1 MMKRH
6 LAYLS
11 PLPPTQTGVAD
22 YSAEFLPYLAAE
34 AELTLFTEA
43 PAGVSPAGHHQFPT
57 YDLAQYPSMRWQFDA
72 ALYHIG
78 NNQHHEAIYQLF
90 CQYPGIAVIHD
101 YFLHPFLGAR
111 SQGRGGYSLYRR
123 ELGYTYGLEGIRLGW
138 DVENGGQAIPH
149 TVVPLNERLLDLS
162 LGVIVH
168 SQFAAGLAGQRG
180 MSRPVQAIPHFL
192 KLYPATPQRDKL
204 PWPADTIVFATVGY
218 LPLTKNVH
226 PTLRALARLRQ
237 RRPDIAYLFVGRV
250 NQFEQEHLTAWVKE
264 FGLEGWVHQV
274 GYLPDLADFLNWTA
288 TADVIMGLRYPTMGE
303 TSGTVLRAFGL
314 SRPVIVS
321 NHGWYG
327 ELPDEICCK
336 VSPGD
341 EDALLEMMGRLA
353 DSAAL
358 RQRIGQAARHYAER
372 VLAPAGIARA
382 YSQFIEK
389 VINQAN

>member
-1 MMKRH
+1 MKRH

-11 PLPPTQTGVAD
+11 PLPPAQTGVAD

-34 AELTLFTEA
+34 ADLTLFTEA
-43 PAGVSPAGHHQFPT
+43 PAGVSPTLQRQFPI
-57 YDLAQYPSMRWQFDA
+57 YDLAQYPAMRWQFDA

-78 NNQHHEAIYQLF
+78 NNHHHEAIYQLF

-111 SQGRGGYSLYRR
+111 SQRRGGYSLYRR
-123 ELGYTYGLEGIRLGW
+123 ELGYSYGLEGIQLGW
-138 DVENGGQAIPH
+138 DVENGGQPIPH
-149 TVVPLNERLLDLS
+149 TLVPLNERLLDLS

-168 SQFAAGLAGQRG
+168 SQFAADLMRERG
-180 MSRPVQAIPHFL
+180 GGRPVQAIPHFL
-192 KLYPATPQRDKL
+192 KLYPAVSQRDKL
-204 PWPADTIVFATVGY
+204 PWPADTIIFATVGY

-226 PTLRALARLRQ
+226 PTLRVLARLRQ
-237 RRPDIAYLFVGRV
+237 SHPNVAYLFVGRV
-250 NQFEQEHLTAWVKE
+250 NEFEQEHLTAWVKE
-264 FGLEGWVHQV
+264 FGLEGRVHQV
-274 GYLPDLADFLNWTA
+274 GYLPDLADFLNWVA

-321 NHGWYG
+321 DHGWYG
-327 ELPDEICCK
+327 ELPDTICSK
-336 VSPGD
+336 VPPGD
-341 EDALLEMMGRLA
+341 EDGLLEMMARLA

-358 RQRIGQAARHYAER
+358 RQRIGQAARHYAET

-382 YSQFIEK
+382 YAQFVER
-389 VINQAN
+389 VICQEN